1 MSFPILTILA
11 LLPLVGG
18 AIVLGV
24 KGRSGRATG
33 LVISI
38 VTAVLGV
45 IAFIAAANGTDVSEN
60 YHWILS
66 LIHI

>member
-38 VTAVLGV
+38 VTVKSHIGSIFTKLGV
-45 IAFIAAANGTDVSEN
+45 SSRTAAVHALGSD
-60 YHWILS
+60 
-66 LIHI
+66 